1 MTASEILQ
9 SAQPPADDRM
19 IEKAITDLDTKI
31 WEWAEAL
38 KSAHTQL
45 RSAFAVRAAVR
56 PAVPLFDENAAGGLA
71 AAAAAAHIAS
81 PPPMPAEWTAPPK
94 TPAADMPA
102 EWAGAAK
109 APAPE
114 MPAWSPSHG
123 GHGASSQ
130 PPAAKADTAAWGEG
144 GLSSPRSAPPVEGA
158 TPAAGVM
165 PWPTAP
171 GANAWPEPGAT
182 TSTGAQEWPTWTPT
196 DLSATPAK
204 KAEPTTPRAARA
216 AKAQRPL
223 PAGPSPEERAQ
234 KAAAEEALL
243 SELEDTIARR
253 VRLLRRLDPDTPIEK
268 LVEKAKQGQAEAATA
283 APAKEDKSSSW
294 WRRK

>member
-9 SAQPPADDRM
+9 NSPPPADDRM
-19 IEKAITDLDTKI
+19 IEKAISDLDTKI

-45 RSAFAVRAAVR
+45 RSAFAVRAAVK
-56 PAVPLFDENAAGGLA
+56 PATPLFDENVAGGLA

-102 EWAGAAK
+102 EWTGAAK
-109 APAPE
+109 APAPQ
-114 MPAWSPSHG
+114 MPAWAPSHG

-130 PPAAKADTAAWGEG
+130 SPAAKAETPDWGELG
-144 GLSSPRSAPPVEGA
+144 SSSARSAAAAEGA
-158 TPAAGVM
+158 APAAGVM
-165 PWPTAP
+165 SWPTPP
-171 GANAWPEPGAT
+171 GANAWPEQGGT
-182 TSTGAQEWPTWTPT
+182 SSTGAQEWPTWTPT
-196 DLSATPAK
+196 DFSDAPAK
-204 KAEPTTPRAARA
+204 KAEPSNPRAARA
-216 AKAQRPL
+216 AKPQRPA

-268 LVEKAKQGQAEAATA
+268 LVDKAKQGQAETSSA